1 MPRSKRP
8 KQTEGMR
15 TRLLTLRE
23 VAKYLNVH
31 PVTVYRLVK
40 NGELRGLRVGRDFRF
55 EIKVLEDF
63 VGRGGSAHF
72 DSEKDR

>member
-1 MPRSKRP
+1 MPGGKRP
-8 KQTEGMR
+8 EETRGMR
-15 TRLLTLRE
+15 PRLLTLRE
-23 VAKYLNVH
+23 VANYLHVH
-31 PVTVYRLVK
+31 PGTVYRLVK

-63 VGRGGSAHF
+63 IVKGGSAHF